1 VLSTSALT
9 LTKQQIR
16 PLPTTPSRRIA
27 LLLIDG
33 GWRQSAIKAGLIGHG
48 RRRQ

>member
-9 LTKQQIR
+9 LSKQRIG
-16 PLPTTPSRRIA
+16 PLPTTPSRRNA

-33 GWRQSAIKAGLIGHG
+33 DWRSPAIKARLIGHG
-48 RRRQ
+48 RPRQ